1 MVTRLLAVALATVV
15 SAVPRPIHSDAND
28 QNPLATGDYD
38 MQVNRLDPNQD
49 PNGVYSPNLDQTPLG
64 SNPYAGNSADESA
77 GLMDA
82 ADSEGHPKSAAG
94 NWTGCGTD
102 ANGVPGAM
110 CTLVC
115 ECGYHSCPD
124 DKGYAVGALDYSRC
138 YSHDPVLALDDDACL
153 GDVSCCIPSSECPI
167 MCTVNQQAE
176 INMLMLALVDA
187 TLEMADEA
195 EGDHCETL
203 FALQLH
209 GIAQDEYE
217 LCICIKKAIQE
228 VEMKE
233 SIAKYNAAV
242 EALNIATCRT
252 TNGETRTVYDITMM
266 CMSTD
271 VVGDPFLAVGEE
283 KIKFFL
289 PPGDMVDLVTWTS
302 PSGRPVAFRGM
313 TFQQK
318 GSSHK
323 NDHKNVQWFRKF
335 ELNLANT
342 TVMSITSFHAYD
354 PYALGGGGSR
364 SRGQHPGAADEAMTN
379 AVNLANTEAQADPS
393 FSEEHKSRK
402 TFIGV
407 KLDGRDLFAQ
417 PYTMALAQYQ
427 SVWAT
432 ELGLKLTAVQTK
444 EHKIGGELAEKVD
457 VVTDKFKFRVWS
469 SKAGKFF
476 DPKLQVEY
484 AHLNLNMLGPFP
496 ANVGGFFAEL
506 RGKAPMSSRTSS
518 FLRKVDLPGAGSA
531 AAGFGK

>member
-1 MVTRLLAVALATVV
+1 MHHRLLVVALATLV
-15 SAVPRPIHSDAND
+15 SAVPKPLHSDTD
-28 QNPLATGDYD
+28 EQNPLLTSGYD
-38 MQVNRLDPNQD
+38 PVPDETERLDQN
-49 PNGVYSPNLDQTPLG
+49 PLG
-64 SNPYAGNSADESA
+64 SNPFKGNNGDEGG
-77 GLMDA
+77 GLMDSP
-82 ADSEGHPKSAAG
+82 DHDGKPKSQGG

-102 ANGVPGAM
+102 RNGVPGAM

-115 ECGYHSCPD
+115 ECGYHTCPE
-124 DKGYAVGALDYSRC
+124 DKGYALGLLDYSRC
-138 YSHDPVLALDDDACL
+138 YTHDPVLSQTDEACLDDV
-153 GDVSCCIPSSECPI
+153 GCCIPSSECPI

-187 TLEMADEA
+187 AISMKDEE
-195 EGDHCETL
+195 EGDRCETL

-217 LCICIKKAIQE
+217 LCICIKMSIQE
-228 VEMKE
+228 IEMKE
-233 SIAKYNAAV
+233 SITKYNAAV

-354 PYALGGGGSR
+354 PYGLGGGGAR
-364 SRGQHPGAADEAMTN
+364 DRGQHPRAADEAMSLAADEAMTE
-379 AVNLANTEAQADPS
+379 AVTLANTEAQADPS
-393 FSEEHKSRK
+393 FSEEHKQRK
-402 TFIGV
+402 TFVGV

-457 VVTDKFKFRVWS
+457 VVTDKFKFRIWS

-506 RGKAPMSSRTSS
+506 RGKAPMSARTSS
-518 FLRKVDLPGAGSA
+518 FLRKVDLPSA

>member
-1 MVTRLLAVALATVV
+1 MLRLLAVALATAV
-15 SAVPRPIHSDAND
+15 SAVPKPIHGETND
-28 QNPLATGDYD
+28 QNPLGSGAYD
-38 MQVNRLDPNQD
+38 HLPIGR
-49 PNGVYSPNLDQTPLG
+49 YDQNPLG
-64 SNPYAGNSADESA
+64 SNPYKGNSGNEGA
-77 GLMDA
+77 GLMDSP
-82 ADSEGHPKSAAG
+82 DTNGNPKTNQG

-102 ANGVPGAM
+102 RNGVPGAM
-110 CTLVC
+110 CALVC
-115 ECGYHSCPD
+115 ECGYQTCPE
-124 DKGYAVGALDYSRC
+124 DKGFLAGDLDYSRC
-138 YSHDPVLALDDDACL
+138 YSHDPVLATDDDACL
-153 GDVSCCIPSSECPI
+153 ADVSCCIPSSECPI
-167 MCTVNQQAE
+167 MCNVNQQAE

-187 TLEMADEA
+187 AIGMDDAA
-195 EGDHCETL
+195 EGDRCETL

-228 VEMKE
+228 VETKQ
-233 SIAKYNAAV
+233 SIVKYNAAV

-289 PPGDMVDLVTWTS
+289 PPGEMVDLVTWTS

-335 ELNLANT
+335 ELILANT

-354 PYALGGGGSR
+354 PYGMGKASPSSSASPLR
-364 SRGQHPGAADEAMTN
+364 RGQLQLGSASENEAMTA
-379 AVNLANTEAQADPS
+379 AVNLANTEAQSDPG
-393 FSEEHKSRK
+393 FSEEHKARK

-457 VVTDKFKFRVWS
+457 VVTDKFKFRIWS

-518 FLRKVDLPGAGSA
+518 FLRKVDLPSA
-531 AAGFGK
+531 SAGFGK

>member
-1 MVTRLLAVALATVV
+1 
-15 SAVPRPIHSDAND
+15 
-28 QNPLATGDYD
+28 
-38 MQVNRLDPNQD
+38 
-49 PNGVYSPNLDQTPLG
+49 
-64 SNPYAGNSADESA
+64 
-77 GLMDA
+77 
-82 ADSEGHPKSAAG
+82 
-94 NWTGCGTD
+94 
-102 ANGVPGAM
+102 
-110 CTLVC
+110 
-115 ECGYHSCPD
+115 
-124 DKGYAVGALDYSRC
+124 
-138 YSHDPVLALDDDACL
+138 
-153 GDVSCCIPSSECPI
+153 
-167 MCTVNQQAE
+167 
-176 INMLMLALVDA
+176 
-187 TLEMADEA
+187 
-195 EGDHCETL
+195 
-203 FALQLH
+203 
-209 GIAQDEYE
+209 
-217 LCICIKKAIQE
+217 
-228 VEMKE
+228 
-233 SIAKYNAAV
+233 
-242 EALNIATCRT
+242 
-252 TNGETRTVYDITMM
+252 
-266 CMSTD
+266 MSTD

-354 PYALGGGGSR
+354 PYALGGRGGGG
-364 SRGQHPGAADEAMTN
+364 SRGQHPRAADEALTN
-379 AVNLANTEAQADPS
+379 AVNLANANTEAQADPS
-393 FSEEHKSRK
+393 FTEEHKTRK